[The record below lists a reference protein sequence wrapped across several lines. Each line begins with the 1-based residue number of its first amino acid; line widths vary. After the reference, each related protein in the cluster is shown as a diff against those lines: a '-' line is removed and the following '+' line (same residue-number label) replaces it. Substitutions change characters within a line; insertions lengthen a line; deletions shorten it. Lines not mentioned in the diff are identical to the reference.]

1 MCRVLTSRA
10 FVPMPH
16 HAAGEEHPDR
26 VAFALA
32 SIAPR
37 LTLSETNETSPRGRR
52 ENSRIKKTPLTF
64 SIRAVRRA
72 SQFERNTA
80 SAAPMGPA
88 ANTTQAFEANAGL
101 MTIEALKALGAEKKR
116 ERRARGESNGGE

>member
-1 MCRVLTSRA
+1 M
-10 FVPMPH
+10 
-16 HAAGEEHPDR
+16 
-26 VAFALA
+26 
-32 SIAPR
+32 
-37 LTLSETNETSPRGRR
+37 SE
-52 ENSRIKKTPLTF
+52 
-64 SIRAVRRA
+64 RRA
-72 SQFERNTA
+72 TRRATAFSNLFLFCFLLALSQFERNTA